1 VPLFRYPSLFR
12 SAEAAPREVP
22 RMPFWRGDYPW
33 RPYDLGLRIGA
44 FRRELADYVQ
54 GIAPDELERL
64 LALSDDDM
72 EAALEPAS
80 GVSAA
85 ALSLLTILRRA
96 CALDR
101 NALVL
106 AVTHVTRQLDA
117 VGHIATD
124 RTVVIESYEDE
135 LGVPRMVVHSPFGGR
150 VNGPWGIAL
159 AGAIRGRLGV
169 EAQVTPGDD
178 GILLRFQDAEIEPPT
193 ELVAR
198 LSSGDA
204 RELLI
209 RELPGSPV
217 FGAQFRMNAAR
228 ALLLPREQ
236 GGKRTPLWL
245 SRLKAK
251 DLLQAVQ
258 RFEDFPIVLE
268 TYRDCLRDVMDLPG
282 LSETLEAIERGDVA
296 VVTHESQRPSPL
308 AAGLD
313 HRFAMRYVYEYDQPR
328 GETQLAA
335 LSLNRELLADLLQ
348 DGALADLL
356 KPEAVSQA
364 IAQAARTAGEA
375 RARSAE
381 ELAQLLYDFGD
392 LSEEEVASR
401 VVEGAPA
408 AEWLRLLQETGRAV
422 RRVIAGAERWVSAER
437 VSDYLELGYQPHAVL
452 RRYLAHAG
460 PTSTGMLAARY
471 GLAEDV
477 VEASLRELS
486 EDVVFGQV
494 TPGGAEQWVDRRL
507 LEGIHRRTLSILRK
521 EVRPVSL
528 SAYAEFLATWQGL
541 DAPRRDLTTT
551 LRQLRGLAVAG
562 VAWERDVLPARLPEF
577 EVGEL
582 AERCQAGEV
591 VWTAEGGKDARRAR
605 VRFFLRGEGEL
616 FHGRAPDDETL
627 GELSEEARKVF
638 GFLTEEG
645 SALLPDV
652 AEGTGLPRMGAQQA
666 LVELALAGLATNDT
680 LAALHAV
687 LGYEPERA
695 ARPGLRSS
703 LEAQLAER
711 LGSRAERPRA
721 LTPLRWR
728 EARRKAREVVA
739 GRLASERALAR
750 SEAHAGA
757 GSAWIGRWSLVHRTS
772 VLGRPSP
779 PEELAQRRARLLLER
794 WGVVSKACLER
805 ESAQLSWESLYPVLA
820 RLEVRGEVRR
830 GYFVEGLPGA
840 QFALPQA
847 VEQLR
852 AVAGSDDPAQP
863 RVLSAVDPAQL
874 FGSDDWGSRLRFTR
888 LPSAAVASVRGEPVA
903 VMTLDSDESSA
914 AVVALDDHPA
924 LREALRALANWW
936 VDRTNAHLKV
946 DRWQGADAIG
956 TEGMAILAEAGFV
969 REGSAMLWGGR

>member
-1 VPLFRYPSLFR
+1 
-12 SAEAAPREVP
+12 
-22 RMPFWRGDYPW
+22 
-33 RPYDLGLRIGA
+33 
-44 FRRELADYVQ
+44 
-54 GIAPDELERL
+54 
-64 LALSDDDM
+64 
-72 EAALEPAS
+72 
-80 GVSAA
+80 
-85 ALSLLTILRRA
+85 
-96 CALDR
+96 
-101 NALVL
+101 
-106 AVTHVTRQLDA
+106 
-117 VGHIATD
+117 
-124 RTVVIESYEDE
+124 
-135 LGVPRMVVHSPFGGR
+135 
-150 VNGPWGIAL
+150 
-159 AGAIRGRLGV
+159 
-169 EAQVTPGDD
+169 
-178 GILLRFQDAEIEPPT
+178 
-193 ELVAR
+193 
-198 LSSGDA
+198 
-204 RELLI
+204 
-209 RELPGSPV
+209 
-217 FGAQFRMNAAR
+217 
-228 ALLLPREQ
+228 
-236 GGKRTPLWL
+236 
-245 SRLKAK
+245 
-251 DLLQAVQ
+251 
-258 RFEDFPIVLE
+258 
-268 TYRDCLRDVMDLPG
+268 
-282 LSETLEAIERGDVA
+282 
-296 VVTHESQRPSPL
+296 
-308 AAGLD
+308 
-313 HRFAMRYVYEYDQPR
+313 
-328 GETQLAA
+328 
-335 LSLNRELLADLLQ
+335 
-348 DGALADLL
+348 
-356 KPEAVSQA
+356 
-364 IAQAARTAGEA
+364 
-375 RARSAE
+375 
-381 ELAQLLYDFGD
+381 
-392 LSEEEVASR
+392 
-401 VVEGAPA
+401 
-408 AEWLRLLQETGRAV
+408 
-422 RRVIAGAERWVSAER
+422 
-437 VSDYLELGYQPHAVL
+437 
-452 RRYLAHAG
+452 
-460 PTSTGMLAARY
+460 
-471 GLAEDV
+471 
-477 VEASLRELS
+477 
-486 EDVVFGQV
+486 
-494 TPGGAEQWVDRRL
+494 
-507 LEGIHRRTLSILRK
+507 
-521 EVRPVSL
+521 PVSL
-528 SAYAEFLATWQGL
+528 YAYAEFLATWQGL
-541 DAPRRDLTTT
+541 DSRRRDLTTT

-562 VAWERDVLPARLPEF
+562 LTWERDVLPARLPEF

-645 SALLPDV
+645 AALLPDV